1 MVLQSNG
8 QLKSCHL
15 TVVAK
20 SLTVLINAY
29 IADTVS
35 MMFFV
40 IHLSFLLS
48 VMGEILL
55 RVGDYATPTLCALL
69 KLV

>member
-20 SLTVLINAY
+20 YLTVLIKEY

-35 MMFFV
+35 MLFFV
-40 IHLSFLLS
+40 IHLSLLLS
-48 VMGEILL
+48 VRGGILL
-55 RVGDYATPTLCALL
+55 RVGDYPTPT
-69 KLV
+69 